1 MRASEEDDEQF
12 YRDTERIAFP
22 ALSDEQLATLD
33 SLGTRRKVRRGEII
47 YKAGQ
52 RDVPFNLVLSGELEV
67 FESRDGDEQ
76 ILATPGPRDF
86 VGDIAMLTGTA
97 VVATVRGKAEQS
109 EILQIPAPRLRR
121 ALGEIPS
128 VSETIVRALIMRRKR
143 LQRDREFTGLRILAE
158 ADSREGHQL
167 DDFLDKNHYPHRLVD
182 TTSEYGQT
190 LAQRLN
196 LVSKDLPALI
206 TPSGM
211 PLRRPSLREVA
222 KVAGLLQPLTE
233 NEEDEI
239 RCDVAIVGAGPAGL
253 AAAVYAASEGL
264 NSVVLESYAPGGQA
278 GSSSLIENFF
288 GFPTGVSGGDLT
300 WLAQLQAYRFG
311 AKFSTPAEALS
322 LKYDSDEDYRV
333 CIEIEG
339 CPAILRAKTVL
350 IATGANYRRLNAEN
364 REKFEGMGVYYAATA
379 LEGQICRNETVI
391 VVGSGNSAGQA
402 AMFLS
407 DGAAK
412 VLLVIRGKDITSKM
426 SDYLSRRVQAQD
438 RK

>member
-1 MRASEEDDEQF
+1 
-12 YRDTERIAFP
+12 
-22 ALSDEQLATLD
+22 
-33 SLGTRRKVRRGEII
+33 
-47 YKAGQ
+47 
-52 RDVPFNLVLSGELEV
+52 
-67 FESRDGDEQ
+67 
-76 ILATPGPRDF
+76 
-86 VGDIAMLTGTA
+86 MLTGTA
-97 VVATVRGKAEQS
+97 VVATVRGKAEQP

-196 LVSKDLPALI
+196 LASKDLPALI

-264 NSVVLESYAPGGQA
+264 NTVVLESYAPGGQA
-278 GSSSLIENFF
+278 GASSLIENFF
-288 GFPTGVSGGDLT
+288 GFPTGIGGGDLT
-300 WLAQLQAYRFG
+300 YRAQLQAYRFG
-311 AKFSTPAEALS
+311 AKFTTPSQAL
-322 LKYDSDEDYRV
+322 LFGHAPDGDYPHFLH
-333 CIEIEG
+333 IEG
-339 CPAILRAKTVL
+339 CKSC
-350 IATGANYRRLNAEN
+350 GRR
-364 REKFEGMGVYYAATA
+364 R
-379 LEGQICRNETVI
+379 
-391 VVGSGNSAGQA
+391 
-402 AMFLS
+402 
-407 DGAAK
+407 
-412 VLLVIRGKDITSKM
+412 
-426 SDYLSRRVQAQD
+426 
-438 RK
+438 